1 MADLPKVEA
10 VAEDTAGGLLSLM
23 LSLLSF
29 VALCDFTGVSFSL
42 LLVLAFQVYSTSK
55 RVRHLHVCV
64 LMNFGGTSQ

>member
-42 LLVLAFQVYSTSK
+42 LLAFQVYSK

>member
-42 LLVLAFQVYSTSK
+42 LLAFQV
-55 RVRHLHVCV
+55 
-64 LMNFGGTSQ
+64 